1 MTGDGRRKGSSVPLF
16 VLAKDV
22 FEKGMKY
29 MNAKYKPIALY
40 ILENYTDDIMAEAG
54 FKRRGNSMNYFR
66 TVGTTK
72 QKLEMVYYSHPSYY
86 AGALLHIYPFMSV
99 YFPDIHKMAE
109 NMIDDV
115 GEITVFRPI
124 KEKPFDSSQW
134 ILITD
139 EKEEVDDIAGNIRIF
154 LKQCIIPLFDDLQ
167 TIDDYIDRY
176 EQNDERAYLNG
187 IQGYFYVASA
197 YVIKGE
203 YAKGLEVLN
212 KRFVGPAIRKYH
224 AKAFAYFE
232 TKLGE

>member
-86 AGALLHIYPFMSV
+86 AGALLHIYPLMSV
-99 YFPDIHKMAE
+99 YFPEIHKMAE

-115 GEITVFRPI
+115 GEMTIRQPI
-124 KEKPFDSSQW
+124 QMKD
-134 ILITD
+134 
-139 EKEEVDDIAGNIRIF
+139 
-154 LKQCIIPLFDDLQ
+154 
-167 TIDDYIDRY
+167 
-176 EQNDERAYLNG
+176 
-187 IQGYFYVASA
+187 
-197 YVIKGE
+197 
-203 YAKGLEVLN
+203 
-212 KRFVGPAIRKYH
+212 
-224 AKAFAYFE
+224 
-232 TKLGE
+232 